1 MSTYQSCIPDN
12 CPLLTAHCSLPNH
25 LYLIGL
31 PGSGKTTLGRRLAA
45 HYGRAFVDLDD
56 VIVAAAGQ
64 GIPAIFAAEGE
75 AGFRAREA
83 AALAALAGPG
93 GPPLVVATG
102 GGTPCFHHN
111 LALLQRSGFVLW
123 LAVPVP
129 ELVRRLAATGQAA
142 ARPLL
147 AATATEESPTA
158 ALLAHLTRTLAAREE
173 FYAQAHL
180 RHPGAAS
187 VAELVAALAAAG
199 FRP

>member
-1 MSTYQSCIPDN
+1 M
-12 CPLLTAHCSLPNH
+12 H
-25 LYLIGL
+25 LYLVGL
-31 PGSGKTTLGRRLAA
+31 PGSGKTTLGRQLAA

-64 GIPAIFAAEGE
+64 SIPAIFAAEGE

-83 AALAALAGPG
+83 AALATLAAQP

-102 GGTPCFHHN
+102 GGTPCFHDN
-111 LALLQRSGFVLW
+111 LAVLRRSGFVLW

-129 ELVRRLAATGQAA
+129 ELARRLAAAGQAT

-147 AATATEESPTA
+147 AATAHGDSPETA
-158 ALLAHLTRTLAAREE
+158 LAAHLGRTLAAREQ
-173 FYAQAHL
+173 FYTQAHL
-180 RHPGAAS
+180 HHPGAAPAAD
-187 VAELVAALAAAG
+187 VAAALAAAG